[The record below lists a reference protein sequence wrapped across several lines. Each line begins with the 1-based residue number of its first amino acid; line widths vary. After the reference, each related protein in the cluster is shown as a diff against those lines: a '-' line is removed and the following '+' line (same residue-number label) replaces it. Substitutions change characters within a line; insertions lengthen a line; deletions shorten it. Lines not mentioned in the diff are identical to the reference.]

1 LPASRW
7 ANASSGTVR
16 SEKPA
21 DPSPGDS
28 GRAARGLPAYVL
40 RVPTGTYRALNPLT
54 KFVIALSSALVAFG
68 VRGWTGPLSVLV
80 VTAAIAL
87 IAGVSR
93 SLRRFVLATI
103 PIVASI
109 LLVNAFLYPGA
120 TDVLFRVGPLAATG
134 TGGTVALQA
143 TLRVLAFAL
152 SVAVFSLTTATDD
165 FLADLEC
172 RGTGRRLT
180 FVVGSAIR
188 TIPAMGSRAVE
199 IVEAQRARG
208 LDTEGSIRRR
218 LRGIVPLAGPMVFGS
233 LAEVEE
239 RTVALEARA
248 FSAPVRRTVMRTLP
262 DGSGQRAMRWL
273 VGLGSIA
280 AVVASIAGRFP
291 LP

>member
-1 LPASRW
+1 MRPDP
-7 ANASSGTVR
+7 GPDPTVAIP
-16 SEKPA
+16 E
-21 DPSPGDS
+21 PG
-28 GRAARGLPAYVL
+28 AAVLPAYVL
-40 RVPTGTYRALNPLT
+40 RVPTGPYRALNPLT
-54 KFVIALSSALVAFG
+54 KFVIAIASAVVAFG

-80 VTAAIAL
+80 VTAAVAL

-120 TDVLFRVGPLAATG
+120 TDVLFRVGPFAATG
-134 TGGTVALQA
+134 TGVTVALQA
-143 TLRVLAFAL
+143 VLRVVAFAL

-165 FLADLEC
+165 FLADMER

-180 FVVGSAIR
+180 FVIGSAIR
-188 TIPAMGSRAVE
+188 TIPTMGSRAIE

-233 LAEVEE
+233 LGEVEE
-239 RTVALEARA
+239 RTIALEARA
-248 FSAPVRRTVMRTLP
+248 FSAPVRRTAMRALP
-262 DGSGQRAMRWL
+262 DSSTQRAVRW
-273 VGLGSIA
+273 VAGLGALA
-280 AVVASIAGRFP
+280 AVTVSVAGRFP

>member
-1 LPASRW
+1 MPASRW

>member
-1 LPASRW
+1 LRGSRW
-7 ANASSGTVR
+7 ASDSSGTVR
-16 SEKPA
+16 P
-21 DPSPGDS
+21 DPGPDKSVAIPEPG
-28 GRAARGLPAYVL
+28 AAVLPAYVL
-40 RVPTGTYRALNPLT
+40 RVPTGPYRALNPLT
-54 KFVIALSSALVAFG
+54 KFVIAIASAIVAFG

-262 DGSGQRAMRWL
+262 DGSRQRALRWL

-280 AVVASIAGRFP
+280 AVGASIAGRFP

>member
-1 LPASRW
+1 
-7 ANASSGTVR
+7 VR
-16 SEKPA
+16 PDPGP
-21 DPSPGDS
+21 DPSVAIPEPG
-28 GRAARGLPAYVL
+28 AAVLPAYVL
-40 RVPTGTYRALNPLT
+40 RVPTGPYRALNPLT
-54 KFVIALSSALVAFG
+54 KFVIAIASAVVAFG

-80 VTAAIAL
+80 VTAAVAL

-109 LLVNAFLYPGA
+109 LLVNAFLNPRA
-120 TDVLFRVGPLAATG
+120 TDVLYRVGPFAATG
-134 TGGTVALQA
+134 TGVTVALQA
-143 TLRVLAFAL
+143 VLRVVAFAL

-165 FLADLEC
+165 FLADMER

-180 FVVGSAIR
+180 FVIGSAIR
-188 TIPAMGSRAVE
+188 TIPTMGSRAIE

-233 LAEVEE
+233 LGEVEE
-239 RTVALEARA
+239 RTIALEARA
-248 FSAPVRRTVMRTLP
+248 FSAPVRRTAMRALP
-262 DGSGQRAMRWL
+262 DSSTQRVLRWV
-273 VGLGSIA
+273 VGLGSLV
-280 AVVASIAGRFP
+280 AVAVSVAGRFP